1 MPRLKDASP
10 QISVRLYKTISRK
23 TVDGQE
29 AVSSRYSGKDEYID
43 LTPFLGDGSSV
54 ATGKSV
60 RDPAGAFSITFA
72 DRPNTSGTVM
82 GAPLPTGALETVYGL
97 VEPMDVVE
105 IRMWG
110 GIGPKPAK
118 LPIKMRGFVSE
129 ISRSQSIGSDGK
141 PVRTVVVGGQ
151 DYGKIWQMYQILN
164 LPAYAGGEALLTNF
178 NMWERF
184 GIEATNTM
192 KAGDF
197 IKAMVEKILNPHLK
211 GFMPENSTIPK
222 ELKLDISV
230 THGVI
235 NNSYQNQQGS
245 IYDLMKFYGDVG
257 IWNELYTEDREDG
270 VYVVYRPT
278 PALSVSK
285 PKGAKSRKIQ
295 DDAPDPVYVSVADED
310 IQSISTTRTDSN
322 VANFFWVNNQ
332 RYDLID
338 DTFRKL
344 FAITTDDSS
353 VNLKEYPN
361 SAVKY
366 YGVRPMYGETQQ
378 SDDDVKSLTTGLDKD
393 GQEKRSERFESWLEN
408 RRRIMVEMNKD
419 NVVLESGAA
428 RIKGGLMRP
437 PAKDG
442 KAECFKSGD
451 YALFQQ
457 GTLVFEGYVT
467 QITDNFIPFQSYST
481 DITFERGT
489 GFVTRATMEGGVNS
503 PWLAEQSSMKGTQF
517 SMADVDPRLTKAFA
531 FLNEP
536 SPAEKYLKGK

>member
-10 QISVRLYKTISRK
+10 QFSVRLYKTISRK

-29 AVSSRYSGKDEYID
+29 AVSSRYSGKDEFID
-43 LTPFLGDGSSV
+43 LTPYLGDGSSV

-60 RDPAGAFSITFA
+60 RDPAGAFSISFA
-72 DRPNTSGTVM
+72 DRPNTSGAVM
-82 GAPLPTGALETVYGL
+82 GVPLPTGALETVYGL

-105 IRMWG
+105 IRMWSG
-110 GIGPKPAK
+110 LGPKPAK

-129 ISRSQSIGSDGK
+129 ISRSQSMGNDGR
-141 PVRTVVVGGQ
+141 PIRTVVVSGQ

-197 IKAMVEKILNPHLK
+197 IKATVEKILNPHLK
-211 GFMPENSTIPK
+211 GFMPEHSPMPK

-278 PALSVSK
+278 PALSISK
-285 PKGAKSRKIQ
+285 PEGSNSRKIQ
-295 DDAPDPVYVSVADED
+295 DDAPDPVYVTVADED
-310 IQSISTTRTDSN
+310 IQSISTARTDSN
-322 VANFFWVNNQ
+322 VANFYWVNNQ

-378 SDDDVKSLTTGLDKD
+378 SDDEVKSMTTGLDKD
-393 GQEKRSERFESWLEN
+393 GQAKRSERFEAWLEN

-419 NVVLESGAA
+419 NVVLERGSA
-428 RIKGGLMRP
+428 RIKGGPMRP

-442 KAECFKSGD
+442 KSESMKAGD
-451 YALFQQ
+451 YARFQQ
-457 GTLVFEGYVT
+457 GNLEFEGYSY
-467 QITDNFIPFQSYST
+467 QMTDEFIPYQSYT
-481 DITFERGT
+481 TTLTFDRGT
-489 GFVTRATMEGGVNS
+489 GFVTRAKMEGGVNS
-503 PWLAEQSSMKGTQF
+503 PWLAEQATRTGNPF
-517 SMADVDPRLTKAFA
+517 
-531 FLNEP
+531 
-536 SPAEKYLKGK
+536 GKLL